1 MASSAD
7 TLIKL
12 TDEQETK
19 QDEVLC
25 KLGCDLDG
33 RFSSVR
39 TAETNLGNLLSDIML
54 AALQADCAILNAGT
68 VRSNVKHPKGE
79 FKLRVSSG
87 SDGLHPR
94 NGLSAVYGGKL
105 VRKVLKSLSLKSDHR
120 PANNTQFGILMFPP

>member
-1 MASSAD
+1 M
-7 TLIKL
+7 
-12 TDEQETK
+12 E
-19 QDEVLC
+19 EVLC

-87 SDGLHPR
+87 SEASTHATAFRCFLGE
-94 NGLSAVYGGKL
+94 S
-105 VRKVLKSLSLKSDHR
+105 SLEK
-120 PANNTQFGILMFPP
+120 F

>member
-1 MASSAD
+1 MSGPIHWYCRD
-7 TLIKL
+7 NLVWPVVLTLLTFIKL

-87 SDGLHPR
+87 SEASTPTQR
-94 NGLSAVYGGKL
+94 PYGGL
-105 VRKVLKSLSLKSDHR
+105 WGEGR
-120 PANNTQFGILMFPP
+120 

>member
-1 MASSAD
+1 M
-7 TLIKL
+7 TFIKL
-12 TDEQETK
+12 PDMEETRK
-19 QDEVLC
+19 EEVLC

-39 TAETNLGNLLSDIML
+39 TAETNLGNFLSDVML

-87 SDGLHPR
+87 SE
-94 NGLSAVYGGKL
+94 
-105 VRKVLKSLSLKSDHR
+105 SLTAALE
-120 PANNTQFGILMFPP
+120 I

>member
-1 MASSAD
+1 M

-12 TDEQETK
+12 SDLEETK
-19 QDEVLC
+19 IDEVLC

-39 TAETNLGNLLSDIML
+39 TAETNLGNLLCDVML

-68 VRSNVKHPKGE
+68 VRSNVKHAKGE

-87 SDGLHPR
+87 QSRPVEVR
-94 NGLSAVYGGKL
+94 NSHHLAMLPGAGFLW
-105 VRKVLKSLSLKSDHR
+105 LKRALASVTSCELY
-120 PANNTQFGILMFPP
+120 